1 MTQRHISTT
10 TNLSTFNFQAALK
23 CKVHPKSLNFQTAK
37 QFQRNLQSRIA
48 FAKSEGNS
56 TCTTKRWS
64 LSKTQSIHLMC
75 QKSRKHR
82 DLSLATSMHHQ
93 TQLWQL
99 MNARKPNQVRAIN
112 KKIFPLYQ
120 VTDQLEMRVMI
131 LNLPTLSRAKV
142 KQASHN
148 EARKREDTTATLAYM
163 KWKTP
168 PARGTTPTS
177 ASTSLPK
184 KKTFAAIRP
193 RISTI
198 SKTYP
203 FHQTQV
209 VRTGRRI
216 FKTWANSSKIIS
228 LLTESSCFATCLQG
242 PQISKDRSSQRRIKI

>member
-10 TNLSTFNFQAALK
+10 TNLSTFNFQAAQK
-23 CKVHPKSLNFQTAK
+23 CKVPPKSLNFQIAK

-75 QKSRKHR
+75 QKSRRRR
-82 DLSLATSMHHQ
+82 DLSLATSMLHQ

-99 MNARKPNQVRAIN
+99 MNARKPNQV
-112 KKIFPLYQ
+112 
-120 VTDQLEMRVMI
+120 TDQLEMRVMI
-131 LNLPTLSRAKV
+131 SNLPTLSRAKV

-148 EARKREDTTATLAYM
+148 AARKREDTTATLAYM

-177 ASTSLPK
+177 ASTSLPT

-209 VRTGRRI
+209 ARTGRRI

-242 PQISKDRSSQRRIKI
+242 PQISKDRSRQRRIKI